1 MFTARPRFA
10 VLPGTLAL
18 LTLSAWAQTTIIK
31 GTVEDQDHQPLGGVS
46 LRIERQDLRGSYPA
60 RSNSNGTFF
69 YAGLPMGVF
78 RVFCEA
84 DPDSAV
90 EVRTHVDDPSFV
102 RLTCAPGGARQPD
115 QGNQY
120 RGSGRGTLDRVRA
133 DLDRVARDSNS
144 FSEDEMRRF
153 NRVRDRIAE
162 FQSAWEGGRFDQDI
176 LSEIIRGLD
185 AILERSRL
193 LARDRDDLAEDLGRL
208 KELRERHDRSSD
220 PGASR
225 RAMDAAFNEGMA
237 AEKANDYRAAIAAF
251 RRVIDIDPSQDP
263 AWAHLATAYIAVGSP
278 GEAKDA
284 RAKAVQLKPQNGAYR
299 NNYAIALARSGS
311 LEEAWTQLE
320 EAARLDPA
328 NAGKYFYNLGA
339 ILVNSGHT
347 TEAGRA
353 FRRSIEADPGYAE
366 AHYQYGV
373 WLTGKATV
381 STDGSVHAPARAREE
396 LETYLRLAPN
406 GPNAQGARTLLNTI
420 EPR

>member
-1 MFTARPRFA
+1 
-10 VLPGTLAL
+10 VG
-18 LTLSAWAQTTIIK
+18 
-31 GTVEDQDHQPLGGVS
+31 
-46 LRIERQDLRGSYPA
+46 
-60 RSNSNGTFF
+60 
-69 YAGLPMGVF
+69 
-78 RVFCEA
+78 
-84 DPDSAV
+84 
-90 EVRTHVDDPSFV
+90 
-102 RLTCAPGGARQPD
+102 
-115 QGNQY
+115 
-120 RGSGRGTLDRVRA
+120 
-133 DLDRVARDSNS
+133 
-144 FSEDEMRRF
+144 
-153 NRVRDRIAE
+153 
-162 FQSAWEGGRFDQDI
+162 GGRFDQDI

-406 GPNAQGARTLLNTI
+406 GPNAQSARTLLNTI